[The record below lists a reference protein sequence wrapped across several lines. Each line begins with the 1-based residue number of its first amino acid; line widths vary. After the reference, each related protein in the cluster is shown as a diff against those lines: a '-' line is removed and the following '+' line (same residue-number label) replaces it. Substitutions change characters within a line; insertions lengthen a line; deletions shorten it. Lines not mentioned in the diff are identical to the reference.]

1 MVENFDGYRLTQ
13 GRHLLGV
20 RREEL
25 AVRCFVT
32 PRRVLAWENEHAEP
46 TEEEL
51 GLIMDT
57 LQLPRVFFT
66 KTSETTRHTTGPL
79 FMSGGGNMGWAHDE
93 DRIAAA
99 YAHLVHETITVINK
113 RTPLPEVTLPCIP
126 TDPTA
131 KHGNMP
137 EFAAEQTREH
147 WGIELG
153 APIRNLTQ
161 HIERDGV
168 TLVYAPKTITVG
180 TYSLQTEHPIIIADS
195 WVRDHYRQRLK
206 TGEHLGHLIMHF
218 DGDPRSKEATRDA
231 QRYATAL
238 LTPDEAY
245 DTIPRRRS
253 RDTLMMLKDFKEQW
267 GVPMQFTIEQLR
279 RLKIWSGSVCDDM
292 LNTLKQQRWWVS
304 EPGERKH
311 ELEPAT
317 TLPDAVHK
325 TLDTYP
331 LGMLIEDTR
340 LPDWL
345 FKTITAPLPQWS
357 TKP

>member
-13 GRHLLGV
+13 GMHLLGV

-32 PRRVLAWENEHAEP
+32 PRRVLAWENEHMEP
-46 TEEEL
+46 SEEER
-51 GLIMDT
+51 GLIMDA

-66 KTSETTRHTTGPL
+66 KTSETTRHTTGHL
-79 FMSGGGNMGWAHDE
+79 FISGSGNMGWAYDE

-99 YAHLVHETITVINK
+99 YANLVHETLTTINK
-113 RTPLPEVTLPCIP
+113 HAPLPEVTLPCIP
-126 TDPTA
+126 TDPATRN
-131 KHGNMP
+131 GNMP
-137 EFAAEQTREH
+137 EFAAEQTRKH
-147 WGIELG
+147 WGISPG

-161 HIERDGV
+161 HIEQDGV
-168 TLVYAPKTITVG
+168 TLVYAPKIITVG

-206 TGEHLGHLIMHF
+206 TAEQLGHLIMHF

-238 LTPDEAY
+238 LTPDAAY

-253 RDTLMMLKDFKEQW
+253 RDTLMTLKDFKEQW

-279 RLKIWSGSVCDDM
+279 RLKIWSSSVCEDM

-311 ELEPAT
+311 QLEPAT
-317 TLPDAVHK
+317 TLPDAVNR
-325 TLDTYP
+325 TLENYP

>member
-25 AVRCFVT
+25 AARCFVT
-32 PRRVLAWENEHAEP
+32 PRRVLAWENGHVEP
-46 TEEEL
+46 SEEEL
-51 GLIMDT
+51 ALITDV

-66 KTSETTRHTTGPL
+66 KTSETTRHTTGHL
-79 FMSGGGNMGWAHDE
+79 FISGGGNMGWVHNE
-93 DRIAAA
+93 DRVAAA
-99 YAHLVHETITVINK
+99 YAHLVHETLTTINK
-113 RTPLPEVTLPCIP
+113 HTPLPEVTLPCIP
-126 TDPTA
+126 TDPAT

-137 EFAAEQTREH
+137 EFAAEQTRKH
-147 WGIELG
+147 WGISLG
-153 APIRNLTQ
+153 APIRDLAQ
-161 HIERDGV
+161 HIEQDGV
-168 TLVYAPKTITVG
+168 ITVYAPKTITVG
-180 TYSLQTEHPIIIADS
+180 TYSLQAERPIIVKDS
-195 WVRDHYRQRLK
+195 RVRDHYRQRLK
-206 TGEHLGHLIMHF
+206 TAEQLGHLIMHF
-218 DGDPRSKEATRDA
+218 DGDPRSKEATHDA

-267 GVPMQFTIEQLR
+267 GVPMRFTVEQLR

-311 ELEPAT
+311 QLEPAT
-317 TLPDAVHK
+317 TLPAAVNK
-325 TLDTYP
+325 TLETYP

>member
-1 MVENFDGYRLTQ
+1 MVGNFDGCRLTQ

-25 AVRCFVT
+25 SARCFVT
-32 PRRVLAWENEHAEP
+32 PRRVLAWENEHVEP
-46 TEEEL
+46 SEEEL
-51 GLIMDT
+51 GLIVDT
-57 LQLPRVFFT
+57 LQLPRAFFT
-66 KTSETTRHTTGPL
+66 KTSEITRHTAGHL
-79 FMSGGGNMGWAHDE
+79 FVSGGGNMGWTYNE

-113 RTPLPEVTLPCIP
+113 HTPLPEVTLPCIP
-126 TDPTA
+126 TDPA
-131 KHGNMP
+131 SRHCNMP
-137 EFAAEQTREH
+137 EFAAEQTRKH
-147 WGIELG
+147 WGIGLG
-153 APIRNLTQ
+153 SPIRNLTQ
-161 HIERDGV
+161 HIEQDGAI
-168 TLVYAPKTITVG
+168 TVYAPKTITIG
-180 TYSLQTEHPIIIADS
+180 TYSLQAEHPIIVKDS
-195 WVRDHYRQRLK
+195 RGRDHYRQRLK
-206 TGEHLGHLIMHF
+206 TAEHLGHLIMHF
-218 DGDPRSKEATRDA
+218 DGNPRSKEAAHDA

-253 RDTLMMLKDFKEQW
+253 RDTLMTLKGFKEQW

-311 ELEPAT
+311 QLEPAT
-317 TLPDAVHK
+317 TLPAAVQQ

-345 FKTITAPLPQWS
+345 FKTITAPLPQ
-357 TKP
+357 